1 MTSSERRILI
11 KEREFIDQH
20 QDAAVMLITDL
31 KSVLL
36 IIRNIREGDPWSG
49 QIALPGGFR
58 KSGEDLGS
66 TAESDTEEEVN
77 VNLHAEGYIGTYP
90 TIHGKKMVGVF
101 YCVVDSRPSAKP
113 GDEVSEVHW
122 VSISDFTMST
132 MENGF
137 PSLDYYGGRV
147 WGLTYRILTSVM
159 TEE

>member
-36 IIRNIREGDPWSG
+36 IVRNKRDGDPWSG

-58 KSGEDLGS
+58 KPREDLRS
-66 TAESDTEEEVN
+66 TAERETKEEVYL
-77 VNLHAEGYIGTYP
+77 VLKAEGYIGTYS
-90 TIHGKKMVGVF
+90 TMQGKKSVGVF
-101 YCVVDSRPSAKP
+101 YSTVKSKPSAKP

-122 VSISDFTMST
+122 VSILDFTMST

-159 TEE
+159 TDE